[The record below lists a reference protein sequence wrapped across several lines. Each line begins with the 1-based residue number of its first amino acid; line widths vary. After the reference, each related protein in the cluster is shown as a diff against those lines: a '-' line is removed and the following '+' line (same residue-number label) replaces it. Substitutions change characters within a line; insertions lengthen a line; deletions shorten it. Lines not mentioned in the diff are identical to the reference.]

1 MNVED
6 QILNVT
12 DSDSNGVDTAPL
24 VNVPEQLGSVDILR
38 IMELIPHRHP
48 FLLIDRVEDIVS
60 AALAVGLKNVTINEP
75 FFQGHFPDNP
85 VMPGVLIIEAMAQAA
100 GMLAHLS
107 AAAEGKAGEL
117 FYLVKVDK
125 AKFNRTVIPGDQLLL
140 EAVEKRLMRGLGQ
153 YECKAWVDG
162 QRAASC
168 EILCAAKKA

>member
-1 MNVED
+1 VAERPSHAGNVD
-6 QILNVT
+6 FAKAILEHVRR
-12 DSDSNGVDTAPL
+12 SGAPIA
-24 VNVPEQLGSVDILR
+24 DIAR
-38 IMELIPHRHP
+38 IMEFLPHRYP
-48 FLLIDRVEDIVS
+48 FLLIDRVLSMELES
-60 AALAVGLKNVTINEP
+60 ERKLTGLKNVTINEP

-107 AAAEGKAGEL
+107 AAAEGKEGGL

-125 AKFNRTVIPGDQLLL
+125 AKFNRTVIPGDQLIL
-140 EAVEKRLMRGLGQ
+140 EAVEKRVMRGLGQ

-162 QRAASC
+162 KRAASC

>member
-1 MNVED
+1 MNSQLLPGPVEIAR
-6 QILNVT
+6 ILEF
-12 DSDSNGVDTAPL
+12 L
-24 VNVPEQLGSVDILR
+24 
-38 IMELIPHRHP
+38 PHRYP
-48 FLLIDRVEDIVS
+48 FLLIDRILSLEMEPQKR
-60 AALAVGLKNVTINEP
+60 LTGLKNVTINEP

-100 GMLAHLS
+100 GMLAHLL
-107 AAAEGKAGEL
+107 AAEEGKAGEL

-125 AKFNRTVIPGDQLLL
+125 AKFNRMVVPGDQLML

-168 EILCAAKKA
+168 EILCTVKKG